1 MHTLFK
7 VRAIRVIVLKSCLL
21 LAHFLF
27 CLFLWSFRIVQTGEC
42 WALKEWEW
50 TKQSKNPLQYLQSK
64 RKYYSKG
71 PWLRPLYSTQVP
83 HRSSWGS
90 QRLMLAP
97 IALVFHVSLNMT
109 YISLCS
115 SLCPVL
121 PVPSSSE
128 QRPSRGEKIT
138 TLQICHALKPDFKQS
153 KWAARILN
161 NSALRN
167 MLHVFRQNDSKE
179 CNDLQQN
186 LQVDISTSRISRFLS
201 STCAATCRSN
211 RHMFLWC
218 ASICLAL
225 FHSLWPRVTSTIQLQ
240 NKGRF

>member
-1 MHTLFK
+1 MYIKSAYVVQSSGYT
-7 VRAIRVIVLKSCLL
+7 VIVLKSCLL

-42 WALKEWEW
+42 RALKEWEW

-128 QRPSRGEKIT
+128 QRPARGEKIT
-138 TLQICHALKPDFKQS
+138 TLRICHALKSWF
-153 KWAARILN
+153 
-161 NSALRN
+161 
-167 MLHVFRQNDSKE
+167 
-179 CNDLQQN
+179 
-186 LQVDISTSRISRFLS
+186 
-201 STCAATCRSN
+201 
-211 RHMFLWC
+211 
-218 ASICLAL
+218 
-225 FHSLWPRVTSTIQLQ
+225 
-240 NKGRF
+240 